1 MKARL
6 LTWAENLRQSFWVVP
21 GSMAVVAVLLAFGTA
36 WLDRKHLKEVD
47 SEFWW
52 LFTAGP
58 DGARALLSTIAGSTI
73 TVAGVV
79 FSITIV
85 ALSLASQQYGPRLL
99 RNFMKDR
106 GTQMTLG
113 TFTSVF
119 LYSIIVLRTVRGD
132 AFSLNVPHISVTV
145 AIALSILAL
154 GVLIYFV
161 HHVSS
166 SIQADVIIARVGAE
180 LDSSILELVK
190 ADDDENGGELPNS
203 PEREWATVRATHDAY
218 IQAVDHDSI
227 VEEAGRRDAYVE
239 LCRAPGS
246 YVFCGAPLM
255 KVSPPHEAEDAEWVR
270 DNIAVGNV
278 RTPTQDVRFSLHLL
292 VEMALRALSPSLNDP
307 FTAISCIDRMSAA
320 LAQAGSFRM
329 RKGVWR
335 DGEGTARLSIPPV
348 GFEDLVVDAYTQIRQ
363 SSTGIHAVAVHLLES
378 ISEVIVVVVDP
389 LHRRVLV
396 EEARKV
402 IEDQDLDGMVPAD
415 RRRLELAW
423 AAVNRAAAKVQEEG
437 EGSPDPSP
445 SLLTS
450 R

>member
-6 LTWAENLRQSFWVVP
+6 LTWAEHLRQSFWVVP
-21 GSMAVVAVLLAFGTA
+21 GSMAVAAALMALGTS
-36 WLDRKHLKEVD
+36 WFDRKHLDKVD

-52 LFTAGP
+52 IFTAGP
-58 DGARALLSTIAGSTI
+58 DGARAVLSTIAGSTI

-119 LYSIIVLRTVRGD
+119 LYSIIILRTVRGD
-132 AFSLNVPHISVTV
+132 DFSLNVPHISVTI
-145 AIALSILAL
+145 AIALSIVAL

-180 LDSSILELVK
+180 LESSVLELLK
-190 ADDDENGGELPNS
+190 AAEDENGKGLPHS
-203 PEREWATVRATHDAY
+203 PEREWAIALATRDAY
-218 IQAVDHDSI
+218 VQAVDHDSI
-227 VEEAGRRDAYVE
+227 VKEAVRRNAYVE

-246 YVFCGAPLM
+246 FVFCGAPLLR
-255 KVSPPHEAEDAEWVR
+255 VSPPQELENEDWVR
-270 DNIAVGNV
+270 DSIALGSV
-278 RTPTQDVRFSLHLL
+278 RTPTQDARFSLHLL

-307 FTAISCIDRMSAA
+307 YTAIACIDRLSSA
-320 LAQAGSFRM
+320 LAHLGSSPI

-335 DGEGTARLSIPPV
+335 DAEGTARLAIPPV
-348 GFEDLVVDAYTQIRQ
+348 DYEDLVEGAYTQIRQ
-363 SSTGIHAVAVHLLES
+363 SAVGSHAVSVHLLES
-378 ISEVIVVVVDP
+378 IAEVILLVDDP
-389 LHRRVLV
+389 ARRKILL
-396 EEARKV
+396 EEARNV
-402 IEDQDLDGMVPAD
+402 IEGQDLNAMVPAD
-415 RRRLELAW
+415 RRRLEVAW
-423 AAVNRAAAKVQEEG
+423 ADVIRAAAGEQEKGRE
-437 EGSPDPSP
+437 SVDPSP
-445 SLLTS
+445 
-450 R
+450 

>member
-6 LTWAENLRQSFWVVP
+6 LTWAEHLSQSFWAVP
-21 GSMAVVAVLLAFGTA
+21 GTMAVMAALMALGTS
-36 WLDRKHLKEVD
+36 WLDRKLFEEVD
-47 SEFWW
+47 SQFWW

-58 DGARALLSTIAGSTI
+58 DGARAVLSTIAGSTI

-119 LYSIIVLRTVRGD
+119 LYSIIILRTVRGD
-132 AFSLNVPHISVTV
+132 NFSLNVPHISVTV

-180 LDSSILELVK
+180 LESSILELVK
-190 ADDDENGGELPNS
+190 AGHDENGGELPDS
-203 PEREWATVRATHDAY
+203 PEREWAAVLATRDAY

-227 VEEAGRRDAYVE
+227 VKQAGRRDAYVE
-239 LCRAPGS
+239 MCRAPGS
-246 YVFCGAPLM
+246 FVFCGAPMM
-255 KVSPPHEAEDAEWVR
+255 KVSPPHEVEDEEWVR
-270 DNIAVGNV
+270 NSIALGSV
-278 RTPTQDVRFSLHLL
+278 RTPSQDVRFSLNLL

-307 FTAISCIDRMSAA
+307 FTAIACIDRLSAG
-320 LAQAGSFRM
+320 LAHAGAFPIK
-329 RKGVWR
+329 KGVWR
-335 DGEGTARLSIPPV
+335 DSEGTARLAIPPV
-348 GFEDLVVDAYTQIRQ
+348 DFQDLVEGAYTQIRQ
-363 SSTGIHAVAVHLLES
+363 SSTGIHAVTIHLLES
-378 ISEVIVVVVDP
+378 ISEVLVVVVDP
-389 LHRRVLV
+389 IRRTILL

-402 IEDQDLDGMVPAD
+402 IEGQALDAMVSAD

-423 AAVNRAAAKVQEEG
+423 AAVTRAGAKEQEEG
-437 EGSPDPSP
+437 KGSPDPSP
-445 SLLTS
+445 
-450 R
+450 

>member
-21 GSMAVVAVLLAFGTA
+21 GSMTVAAALLAFGTS
-36 WLDRKHLKEVD
+36 WLDRKHLEEVN

-58 DGARALLSTIAGSTI
+58 DGARTLLSTIAGSTI

-119 LYSIIVLRTVRGD
+119 LYSIIVLRTVSAD
-132 AFSLNVPHISVTV
+132 NFSLNVPHISVTV

-154 GVLIYFV
+154 GVFIYFV

-190 ADDDENGGELPNS
+190 AEDDENGGELPQS
-203 PEREWATVRATHDAY
+203 PERAWATVRATRDAY
-218 IQAVDHDSI
+218 IQAVDHETI
-227 VEEAGRRDAYVE
+227 VEEAARRDAYVE

-246 YVFCGAPLM
+246 FVFCGAPLM
-255 KVSPPHEAEDAEWVR
+255 KVSPPPEVGDQDWVR
-270 DNIAVGNV
+270 DNIALGSV

-307 FTAISCIDRMSAA
+307 FTAIACIDRLSAA
-320 LAQAGSFRM
+320 LAQAGAFQI

-335 DGEGTARLSIPPV
+335 DSEGTARLAIPPV
-348 GFEDLVVDAYTQIRQ
+348 DFEDLVVDAYTQIRQ
-363 SSTGIHAVAVHLLES
+363 SSSGIHAVSVHLLES
-378 ISEVIVVVVDP
+378 IAEVLVVVVDP
-389 LHRRVLV
+389 LRRAILV

-402 IEDQDLDGMVPAD
+402 IEGQNLDAMIAAD

-423 AAVNRAAAKVQEEG
+423 AAVTRTAAKEREEG
-437 EGSPDPSP
+437 IDA
-445 SLLTS
+445 
-450 R
+450 